1 MPRISYSQVNSLPD
15 ILDQTAFELVF
26 GSIPL
31 GGNAERLTY
40 KCQNVS
46 IPGMSTEAY
55 EAMLHGFVKRF
66 RGRKTYPR
74 QLSAS
79 FYEDMEFGTLN
90 MFRAWSEAVAG
101 SESGNSRGY
110 QADYSINAYL
120 FVYDTTGREI
130 AVHTME
136 GFFPQDVPDVQMD
149 GSSSGAVS
157 VPITFSYDRFLV
169 NGQPLL

>member
-15 ILDQTAFELVF
+15 ILDQTAFELVL

-31 GGNAERLTY
+31 AGNADSLTL

-55 EAMLHGFVKRF
+55 EAMLHGYVKRF
-66 RGRKTYPR
+66 RGRKMYPR
-74 QLSAS
+74 QLTAA
-79 FYEDMEFGTLN
+79 FYEDMTFDTLN
-90 MFRAWSEAVAG
+90 KFRAWSEAVVG
-101 SESGNSRGY
+101 TESGNSQGY

-136 GFFPQDVPDVQMD
+136 RFYPQDVPDIQMD
-149 GSSSGAVS
+149 GSSSGPVS
-157 VPITFSYDRFLV
+157 VSITFSYDRFLP
-169 NGQPLL
+169 NGIPIL

>member
-15 ILDQTAFELVF
+15 ILDQTAFELVL
-26 GSIPL
+26 GSMPL
-31 GGNAERLTY
+31 AGNGDQLTF

-46 IPGMSTEAY
+46 IPGMSTEAF
-55 EAMLHGFVKRF
+55 EAMLHGYVKRF
-66 RGRKTYPR
+66 RGRKVYPR
-74 QLSAS
+74 QLTAT
-79 FYEDMEFGTLN
+79 FYEDSEFGTLN
-90 MFRAWSEAVAG
+90 QFRAWSEAIVG
-101 SESGNSRGY
+101 SESGNSQGY

-149 GSSSGAVS
+149 GSASGAVS
-157 VPITFSYDRFLV
+157 VPVTFSYDRFLP
-169 NGQPLL
+169 NGIPIL